1 MSGAG
6 LRIQLPRRPA
16 GASRGPAGGSGEENA
31 AAVPDKAPPAP
42 SAALT
47 ASLAALV
54 ATALAMLAT
63 WPDKA
68 TPPVAFPPVAL
79 PATAWPAPPLPAT
92 TPPAGSFPVRYVADA
107 GQGPPVSASA
117 AILMEASTGT
127 VLFAKNEHQRRAPA
141 STTKII
147 TALLAIESGALSDR
161 VPISRR
167 AAFTEGSS
175 AHLVAGEEY
184 TLEELLYALMLPSG
198 NDAAVAIAEHLDGS
212 VEAFARRMNRRAR
225 ELGAYGS
232 RFVNPHGL
240 DDPNHYSTAY
250 DLALFARTALQFPL
264 FARIVG
270 TRAYSALSRQRTWH
284 NTNRL
289 LWSFDGAVG
298 VKTGTTGR
306 AGNCLVA
313 AAARDGTTLV
323 AVVLDSADRWADSAR
338 LLEYGFSAFARV
350 ELARRDDE
358 VARLAVPGGSPA
370 ELRVVAAE
378 RLATV
383 VSVRQ
388 VKDVRGRV
396 ELVRLSPPIR
406 AGAPVG
412 RLVAYVGDREVG
424 SVPVIAAHAIARRPW
439 WRLGR

>member
-1 MSGAG
+1 MTATLVALVATTLALLAASPDGLVSPAAPPDGAS
-6 LRIQLPRRPA
+6 PA
-16 GASRGPAGGSGEENA
+16 GASPE
-31 AAVPDKAPPAP
+31 
-42 SAALT
+42 L
-47 ASLAALV
+47 
-54 ATALAMLAT
+54 
-63 WPDKA
+63 
-68 TPPVAFPPVAL
+68 
-79 PATAWPAPPLPAT
+79 PLPAT
-92 TPPAGSFPVRYVADA
+92 TPRGGSFPVRYVPDA
-107 GQGPPVSASA
+107 SKGPPVSASA

-127 VLFAKNEHQRRAPA
+127 VLYAKNEHQRRAPA

-147 TALLAIESGALSDR
+147 TALLAIESGVLTDR
-161 VPISRR
+161 VQVSRR
-167 AAFTEGSS
+167 AASMEGSS
-175 AHLVAGEEY
+175 ADLAAGEHY

-198 NDAAVAIAEHLDGS
+198 NDAAVAIAEHMDAT
-212 VEAFARRMNRRAR
+212 VQAFARRMNRRAR
-225 ELGAYGS
+225 ELGAYNS
-232 RFVNPHGL
+232 HFVNPHGL

-289 LWSFDGAVG
+289 LWSFDGATG

-306 AGNCLVA
+306 AGYCLVA
-313 AAARDGTTLV
+313 AAARDGTTLIS
-323 AVVLDSADRWADSAR
+323 VVLDSADRWADSAR

-358 VARLAVPGGSPA
+358 VARLPVPGGSPP

-383 VSVRQ
+383 VPVRQ

-396 ELVRLSPPIR
+396 ELARLSPPIQ
-406 AGAPVG
+406 AGARVG
-412 RLVAYVGDREVG
+412 RLVAYVGQEEVD
-424 SVPVIAAHAIARRPW
+424 SVPLVAAHAVAHRPW
-439 WRLGR
+439 WRLWR